1 MTNQRQGLLYALAAF
16 LFWGVIPIF
25 WKQLTSVDSFEI
37 IAHRMIWSCVIVVAA
52 IICLG
57 KTDEFLTLF
66 TKPKILLRSALAG
79 SFIVSNWF
87 MFIWAVTNEHIVQ
100 ISMGYFI
107 NPIISVMIGVL
118 LFGDQLRRRQFIPLS
133 IIVIAIFY
141 QIIAQ
146 GELPWV
152 ALFLAITFAFYSA
165 VKKTIQLPVIQG
177 MALEMIFFVVPA
189 FLYLFALSTK
199 KTGAFGSEIDISIL
213 LMMAGLFT
221 IVPLLLFAAAA
232 KRASMTVLG
241 MTQYVGPSLQLIIGV
256 LLYKELFDQ
265 TQLITFCL
273 IWFAL
278 IIYSIDEIAYQRKH

>member
-221 IVPLLLFAAAA
+221 IVPLLL
-232 KRASMTVLG
+232 RS
-241 MTQYVGPSLQLIIGV
+241 YLI
-256 LLYKELFDQ
+256 
-265 TQLITFCL
+265 
-273 IWFAL
+273 
-278 IIYSIDEIAYQRKH
+278 KHS